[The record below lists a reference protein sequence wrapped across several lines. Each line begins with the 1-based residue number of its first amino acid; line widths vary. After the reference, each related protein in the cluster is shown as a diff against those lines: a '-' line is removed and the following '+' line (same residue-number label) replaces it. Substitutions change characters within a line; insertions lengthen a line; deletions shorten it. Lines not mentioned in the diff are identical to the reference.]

1 MKQSV
6 RKKPTTTLRTLSTVD
21 SPLKSNAETGDPK
34 RFVFAS
40 AFGQHARKHRLIVQ
54 PTMHLPIE
62 AATNL
67 TDPMKSSINWK
78 LKNAAFDFKSKRG
91 NFYLDLASV
100 MEASPGESVTKILS
114 KYSERYKKQSIGI
127 LCRHWL
133 DRFQEVGTF
142 SESLRGTIPPEDLA
156 TLSAS
161 EAAGDLRVG
170 LEKLGHNIIALDSCK
185 GEIWKAMVGALML
198 VIVLHVFIGI
208 QAFMVMP
215 KLEAAMIGK
224 VDFAYMGASAGF
236 LFGGAEFVRNWW
248 WLYATFVVATIA
260 FVVWALKNY
269 TGRFRKWLDNNVLPF
284 QMARDFNAAGF
295 FSTIGSITAGRSNH
309 VVQLHDALM
318 QMRHNAYP
326 WLHWQTKLILD
337 NLAAH
342 PNSKGEIFDTGI
354 ANRKTYYRILDIA
367 DYSEVPVMLQKVS
380 GIILTTAPKEI
391 KSRATV
397 LRVAL
402 MAVCLLTMLGIYGG
416 TFALIEA
423 FKAAAQMKALS
434 N

>member
-1 MKQSV
+1 MKPS
-6 RKKPTTTLRTLSTVD
+6 
-21 SPLKSNAETGDPK
+21 
-34 RFVFAS
+34 F
-40 AFGQHARKHRLIVQ
+40 
-54 PTMHLPIE
+54 
-62 AATNL
+62 
-67 TDPMKSSINWK
+67 NWK

-100 MEASPGESVTKILS
+100 MEASPGESVTKILA
-114 KYSERYKKQSIGI
+114 KYSDRYRKQSIGI

-142 SESLRGTIPPEDLA
+142 SESLRGTIPSEDLA

-170 LEKLGHNIIALDSCK
+170 LEKLGHNIIALDACK
-185 GEIWKAMVGALML
+185 GEIWKAMIGALML

-224 VDFAYMGASAGF
+224 VDFAHMGASAGF
-236 LFGGAEFVRNWW
+236 LFGSAEFVRDWW
-248 WLYATFVVATIA
+248 WLYAFFAAGMIA
-260 FVVWALKNY
+260 LVVWALKNY
-269 TGRFRKWLDNNVLPF
+269 TGRFRQWLDNNVLPF

-295 FSTIGSITAGRSNH
+295 FSTVGSITVARSGH

-318 QMRHNAYP
+318 QMRQNAYP
-326 WLHWQTKLILD
+326 WLRWQTKLILD

-342 PNSKGEIFDTGI
+342 PNSKGEIFNTGI

-380 GIILTTAPKEI
+380 GIILTTAPEEI
-391 KSRATV
+391 KARATV
-397 LRVAL
+397 LRVVL

-423 FKAAAQMKALS
+423 FKAAAQMKALT

>member
-1 MKQSV
+1 MICN
-6 RKKPTTTLRTLSTVD
+6 RT
-21 SPLKSNAETGDPK
+21 
-34 RFVFAS
+34 VFAS
-40 AFGQHARKHRLIVQ
+40 AFQQYADELRLIVQ
-54 PTMHLPIE
+54 PTPSLIFE
-62 AATNL
+62 AGTNP
-67 TDPMKSSINWK
+67 TNQSMKSSVNWK

-100 MEASPGESVTKILS
+100 MEASPGESVTKLLA
-114 KYSERYKKQSIGI
+114 KYAERYKKQSIGI

-142 SESLRGTIPPEDLA
+142 SESLRGTIPTEDLA

-170 LEKLGHNIIALDSCK
+170 LEKLGQNIIAMDACK
-185 GEIWKAMVGALML
+185 GEIIKAMVGALML
-198 VIVLHVFIGI
+198 ILVLHVFIGI

-224 VDFAYMGASAGF
+224 VDMAQMGKTAF
-236 LFGGAEFVRNWW
+236 LFGSAQFIRSWW
-248 WLYATFVVATIA
+248 WAYAVGVVGLTAL
-260 FVVWALKNY
+260 VVWALKNY
-269 TGRFRKWLDNNVLPF
+269 TGRYRPWLDNNILPF

-295 FSTIGSITAGRSNH
+295 FSTVGSITASRSGH

-318 QMRHNAYP
+318 QMRQNAYP
-326 WLHWQTKLILD
+326 WLRWQTKLILD

-367 DYSEVPVMLQKVS
+367 DYSEVPVMLQKIS
-380 GIILTTAPKEI
+380 GIILTTAPAEI
-391 KSRATV
+391 KARATL
-397 LRVAL
+397 LRVVL
-402 MAVCLLTMLGIYGG
+402 MAACLITMLGIYGG

-423 FKAAAQMKALS
+423 FKAAAQMKALT
-434 N
+434 

>member
-1 MKQSV
+1 
-6 RKKPTTTLRTLSTVD
+6 
-21 SPLKSNAETGDPK
+21 
-34 RFVFAS
+34 
-40 AFGQHARKHRLIVQ
+40 
-54 PTMHLPIE
+54 
-62 AATNL
+62 
-67 TDPMKSSINWK
+67 MKSSVNWK

-100 MEASPGESVTKILS
+100 MEASPGESVTKILA

-142 SESLRGTIPPEDLA
+142 SESLRGTIPSEDLA

-170 LEKLGHNIIALDSCK
+170 LEKLGQNIIAMDATK
-185 GEIWKAMVGALML
+185 GEIMKAMVGAIML
-198 VIVLHVFIGI
+198 ILVLHVFIGI
-208 QAFMVMP
+208 EAFMVLP

-224 VDFAYMGASAGF
+224 VDMAQMGNSAAL
-236 LFGGAEFVRNWW
+236 LFGGAQFVRSWW
-248 WLYATFVVATIA
+248 WVYVIFAIGTIA
-260 FVVWALKNY
+260 LVVWALKNY
-269 TGRFRKWLDNNVLPF
+269 TGRYRRWLDNNVLPF

-295 FSTIGSITAGRSNH
+295 FSTIGSITASRGGH

-318 QMRHNAYP
+318 QMRQNAYP
-326 WLHWQTKLILD
+326 WLRWQTKLILD

-354 ANRKTYYRILDIA
+354 SNRNTYYRILDIA

-380 GIILTTAPKEI
+380 GIILKTAPEEI
-391 KSRATV
+391 KARATM
-397 LRVAL
+397 LRVVL
-402 MAVCLLTMLGIYGG
+402 MAICLLTMLGIYGG

-423 FKAAAQMKALS
+423 FKAAAQMKALT
-434 N
+434 